1 VLRIARKIGYT
12 PNAVARALSVRRST
26 LRVGV
31 CIPEEIHFFYDQMR
45 SGIKDEARR
54 GETLGI
60 EFIYRPVPKL
70 GENEE
75 QQLTSLLRDKLSA
88 LVVVPGNPRVVAPLI
103 DKAEASGVRVV
114 CVSTDAPLSRR
125 STVVCVNPQLNGRL
139 AAELMAKFVPPQAEV
154 AVITGML
161 ATEDH
166 RKKTEGFQAGFKA
179 YAAGGRVLAVL
190 EAHESEEESYR
201 KTCDLL
207 AREKKI
213 CGIYVNTVNCLPV
226 CRAVREHRRSRP
238 LRLITTDLFQQMV
251 PFIENGTIG
260 ASVYQDPYRQGRD
273 AVRIVPRSS
282 SGEGRDRAPPTTSI
296 QRLSCVRICRSFAKS
311 LLDLKKCWRRGSG
324 SNLSRFAGVS
334 EAGARRRNP
343 EWERGTSRE
352 MFQDNWRRG
361 SDSNRRKV
369 LQTKQVIDS

>member
-1 VLRIARKIGYT
+1 LKPVGIHDIARLAKVSIGTVDRALHGRPGISQKTREQVLRIARKIGYT
-12 PNAVARALSVRRST
+12 PNAGARALSVRRST

-70 GENEE
+70 GENEK

-125 STVVCVNPQLNGRL
+125 STVVCVNPELNGRL

-166 RKKTEGFQAGFKA
+166 RKKMEGFQSGFKA

-207 AREKKI
+207 AREKTI

-273 AVRIVPRSS
+273 AVRIVLDHLL
-282 SGEGRDRAPPTTSI
+282 EKAAIAPTNYLNPAI
-296 QRLSCVRICRSFAKS
+296 VLR
-311 LLDLKKCWRRGSG
+311 
-324 SNLSRFAGVS
+324 SNLSLF
-334 EAGARRRNP
+334 
-343 EWERGTSRE
+343 RE
-352 MFQDNWRRG
+352 
-361 SDSNRRKV
+361 V
-369 LQTKQVIDS
+369 TA